1 MSVLLVL
8 LRWFARLSSLLVA
21 VGCIVIVI
29 GDITEPPSDR
39 PSALVVWD
47 RMDLNAL
54 MAATCVGMLIAWR
67 WELPGAIISLA
78 SLLAFTL
85 IAPMGVHSPPIIF
98 AVPGVLYMADWLLRR
113 PRALKPMGGNSE

>member
-54 MAATCVGMLIAWR
+54 MAATCVGMLIWR

-113 PRALKPMGGNSE
+113 PRALKPMGRNSE